1 MKSRVSE
8 QLKELLQN
16 MTQEQFDKDWAAIE
30 ALGFEGPTVESF
42 IEHSLIAP
50 TVAEINIITGI
61 VSKLSETYTAKSTGE
76 GNFAFAA

>member
-42 IEHSLIAP
+42 IEYSLMAP
-50 TVAEINIITGI
+50 TVAEIIIITGI
-61 VSKLSETYTAKSTGE
+61 VSKLSETYTAESSGVC
-76 GNFAFAA
+76 NFAFAA